1 LIQSKHLIQ
10 NGGAK
15 FAMFG
20 PRTYELLV
28 IASII
33 LFMVTVPISVIGLLV
48 MILNRQNRPHD

>member
-1 LIQSKHLIQ
+1 
-10 NGGAK
+10 
-15 FAMFG
+15 MFG